1 MTKVKE
7 FFEEMEWD
15 SDDKD
20 WYHIPDAMRLDEQ
33 INDFLE
39 LNPNIIVLDIKYWV
53 KEHKNGEDES
63 QALLIYEEIGGQPYE
78 LSESEYND
86 EFGIDR
92 ENKKQ
97 QVLTEEDL
105 EIYFK

>member
-1 MTKVKE
+1 MIKVRVKE

-15 SDDKD
+15 IDNKD
-20 WYHIPDAMRLDEQ
+20 WYHIPDTMRLDEQ

-39 LNPNIIVLDIKYWV
+39 ENPNFRFVDIKYWV

-63 QALLIYEEIGGQPYE
+63 QALLIYEEIPRKSYE

-86 EFGIDR
+86 EFGIG
-92 ENKKQ
+92 K
-97 QVLTEEDL
+97 
-105 EIYFK
+105 